1 MRFLSVAMIVVG
13 ASAVGA
19 AAAHAEDLE
28 GAVLTV
34 GTTLNREVMLLPPK
48 ADKGPGLCA
57 NDVMK
62 RVGKLSGMTV
72 RASGAWHGEGKK
84 RCFEASDFAVVK
96 TSSGR
101 DAVVG
106 TLEARDGGFAIGA
119 ANGQSYTLA
128 DVPGGL
134 KKLVG
139 QKVILDL
146 KPLAGSAG
154 AAGKYVV
161 VSYGSHP

>member
-1 MRFLSVAMIVVG
+1 LRFAAIALG
-13 ASAVGA
+13 ACAAFSAVA
-19 AAAHAEDLE
+19 LAEDLE
-28 GAVLTV
+28 GVVLTV
-34 GTTLNREVMLLPPK
+34 GTAVNREVMLTPPK
-48 ADKGPGLCA
+48 TDKGPHLCA
-57 NDVMK
+57 SETMK

-72 RASGAWHGEGKK
+72 RANGDWKGDGAKK
-84 RCFEASDFAVVK
+84 CFEASDFTVVK

-106 TLEARDGGFAIGA
+106 TLEAKDGGFAIGA
-119 ANGQSYTLA
+119 ANGQTYTLA
-128 DVPGGL
+128 EVPGGL

-146 KPLAGSAG
+146 KPLAGSTG